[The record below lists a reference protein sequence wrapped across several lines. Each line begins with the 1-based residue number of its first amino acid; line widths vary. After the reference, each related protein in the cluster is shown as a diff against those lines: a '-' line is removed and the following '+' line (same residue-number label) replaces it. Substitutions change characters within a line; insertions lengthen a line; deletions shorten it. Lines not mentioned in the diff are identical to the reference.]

1 MDSSITNEG
10 LLLLTVS
17 PRIIFH
23 SFNGTIGWR
32 LLPRRW
38 RGKRRGITLKPN
50 GFQSLEGRGTL
61 RTASLK
67 LVAILKHYRESP
79 GNESIAFVPMPLGD
93 TRTTK
98 STAVCLGEHNVPSN
112 QLENIGTQSN
122 CNTRS
127 DQHLKSC
134 YIYLL
139 RAMGQGC
146 LLYLPIS
153 A

>member
-1 MDSSITNEG
+1 MMDSSITNEG

-79 GNESIAFVPMPLGD
+79 GNESIAFAPMPLGD

-98 STAVCLGEHNVPSN
+98 STAVCLGEHTTEPARKHWHTI
-112 QLENIGTQSN
+112 QL
-122 CNTRS
+122 
-127 DQHLKSC
+127 
-134 YIYLL
+134 
-139 RAMGQGC
+139 
-146 LLYLPIS
+146 
-153 A
+153 